1 MTGKRVDAMK
11 VRTHTFSMRQLP
23 NVSCHVR
30 QQFRLG
36 SRGMERRNMS
46 KAKRGI
52 YAAAVSPFRKD
63 GTLHVQKLV
72 TYCQHLITAGGCD
85 GVAPTGTTG
94 EGNSISHRE
103 RMALPGAFAEAGF
116 NPSCVIFGTG
126 SCATHDAVDLTSAA
140 ISAGFV
146 NVLALPPFY
155 YKDPSDEGLYA
166 YFSQLVEKVGDD
178 RLRVYLYHFPQMS
191 MTPVPVDVVVRLRQA
206 FGPVIAGL
214 KDSSGDL
221 SQSLAFT
228 EATGGVDAGF
238 DVYPSS
244 EALLFDGLA
253 GGCAGII
260 SGSTNAFGA
269 YSRAA
274 MAAAEGPDGDA
285 FALVKAARAMAS
297 KYPLMAAMKQMEAWR
312 SGDDSWTRMAPPL
325 VPLSA
330 GQKARLKTDVEDL
343 EALALAGR

>member
-1 MTGKRVDAMK
+1 
-11 VRTHTFSMRQLP
+11 MRELP
-23 NVSCHVR
+23 FAFFHAR
-30 QQFRLG
+30 RQFRLC
-36 SRGMERRNMS
+36 SCRREHRDMS

-52 YAAAVSPFRKD
+52 YAAAVSPFRED

-72 TYCQHLITAGGCD
+72 AYCQHLITAGGCD

-103 RMALPGAFAEAGF
+103 RMTLPAAFADAGF
-116 NPSCVIFGTG
+116 DPSRVIFGTG
-126 SCATHDAVDLTSAA
+126 SCATQDAVDLTSAA
-140 ISAGFV
+140 MSAGFV

-166 YFSQLVEKVGDD
+166 YFSRLVEKVGDD

-191 MTPVPVDVVVRLRQA
+191 MTPIPVDVVVRLKQT
-206 FGPVIAGL
+206 FGPLIAGL

-221 SQSLAFT
+221 SQSLAFAD
-228 EATGGVDAGF
+228 ATGGVDAGF

-244 EALLFDGLA
+244 EAFLFDGLA

-274 MAAAEGPDGDA
+274 MAAAEGPDSDA
-285 FALVKAARAMAS
+285 FALVKAARAVAS
-297 KYPLMAAMKQMEAWR
+297 KYPLMAAMKQLEAWR
-312 SGDDSWTRMAPPL
+312 SGDDSWIRMAPPL

-330 GQKARLKTDVEDL
+330 EQMARLKADVEDL
-343 EALALAGR
+343 KALARAGR